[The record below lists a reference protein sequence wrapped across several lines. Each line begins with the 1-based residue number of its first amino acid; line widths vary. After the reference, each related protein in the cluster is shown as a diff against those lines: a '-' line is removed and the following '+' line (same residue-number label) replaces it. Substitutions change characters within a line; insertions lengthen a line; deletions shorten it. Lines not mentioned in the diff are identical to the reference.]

1 MGFTR
6 HRPDLC
12 SPEKPRVAATFIP
25 LINRL
30 IYGLWGAQ
38 EPRSLPPSGGRR
50 PQAAPRLG
58 EDAGGSP
65 NHQGPL
71 RSHQRQGHSNTR
83 KEDLEGGS
91 AGDAGSVWELCCV
104 SITVHEDQL
113 PTGFPPPP
121 SCKPRQVHGEG
132 KSPDRCG
139 KHCRPPVLENQTKP
153 GPKCFPESARGR
165 QSCCPRSLARHRG
178 TGKSR

>member
-1 MGFTR
+1 MQPRKAPCCRDFYSANKQADLRALGG
-6 HRPDLC
+6 HRNRDLC
-12 SPEKPRVAATFIP
+12 CP
-25 LINRL
+25 LV
-30 IYGLWGAQ
+30 G
-38 EPRSLPPSGGRR
+38 GGRR
-50 PQAAPRLG
+50 LRQG
-58 EDAGGSP
+58 SGGDAGGSP

-71 RSHQRQGHSNTR
+71 RSHQSQGHSNTR

-91 AGDAGSVWELCCV
+91 AGDAGSVCELCCV

-132 KSPDRCG
+132 ESPDRCG

-165 QSCCPRSLARHRG
+165 QSRCPRSLARHRG
-178 TGKSR
+178 TGKSH